1 MFIVDRA
8 LTVSQLIVDKFPLH
22 LLVYVVVIFVHA
34 MWCAPESTITGND
47 IVVAVITSFTT
58 SLLN

>member
-22 LLVYVVVIFVHA
+22 LLVCVVIFVHA
-34 MWCAPESTITGND
+34 MWCAPKSTITGND
-47 IVVAVITSFTT
+47 IAVAVITSFTT